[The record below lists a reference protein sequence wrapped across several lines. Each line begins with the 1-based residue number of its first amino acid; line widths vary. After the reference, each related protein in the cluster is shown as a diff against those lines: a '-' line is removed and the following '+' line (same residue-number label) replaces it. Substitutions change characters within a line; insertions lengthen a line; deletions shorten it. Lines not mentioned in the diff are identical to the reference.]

1 MLFGEIE
8 SFPIFIFMDRCYGKT
23 YTLLSI
29 KRY

>member
-8 SFPIFIFMDRCYGKT
+8 SFPIFIFMDRCYGKHFT
-23 YTLLSI
+23 PLSI